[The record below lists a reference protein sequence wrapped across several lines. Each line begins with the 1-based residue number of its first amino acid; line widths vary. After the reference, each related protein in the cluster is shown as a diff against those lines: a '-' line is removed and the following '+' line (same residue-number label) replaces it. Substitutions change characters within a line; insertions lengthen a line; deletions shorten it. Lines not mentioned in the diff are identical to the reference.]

1 MNASTMLSTGSE
13 ILQDT
18 TVVFVRSYTDCADL
32 IISSLY
38 TKLGLYG
45 VSKVKLDKEAR
56 DVNKRMVYDALDSYI
71 WADLRQL
78 STLLK
83 TSFLYTTLSYGQ
95 RYTSKMNDVCLSKT
109 LRTLKTDLI
118 TFIRTHAF
126 FISYCDIEA
135 RELFMFTSGH
145 QAICRKVFM
154 DMHEC
159 TRKDLDT
166 LYTKY
171 KNIPKSVKGILDDFA
186 YLLDVRFYKDESL
199 CVNIKSKSFPCIAKH
214 TKIERQEIELIK
226 KHVYKGNMQEIFN
239 ALTKTYTILMPCYV
253 FMDAKWMI
261 SMQGPLYEGQT
272 PLSAFFTD
280 NVWSNITEVS
290 DILTN
295 ISGVHILKELV
306 HLNFLHTSLDAVN
319 DTMFFK
325 EHSVNALGDYCVC
338 HIKNMTKFFARN
350 VNAIVLADMLS
361 IGIFDML
368 GKEWQMDVK
377 DVINIQT
384 QVKNDIIDIYAHFAE
399 YPIMTKLITDT
410 LEPFNIYI
418 KKIDRY
424 LKWLIA
430 SKECE
435 DIVTSSKL
443 TDLLFGDV
451 HDTDGTPM
459 ICSICLDNACERR
472 DGWFELSCKH
482 MFHMECVDTLL
493 SCNIT
498 TCPLCR
504 KSIE

>member
-1 MNASTMLSTGSE
+1 MLATGSE

-32 IISSLY
+32 IVSTLY
-38 TKLGLYG
+38 TKIGLYG
-45 VSKVKLDKEAR
+45 VSKMKLNKEER
-56 DVNKRMVYDALDSYI
+56 EVNKRMVCEALESYI

-95 RYTSKMNDVCLSKT
+95 RYTSKMNDACLSRT
-109 LRTLKTDLI
+109 LKSLKTDLV
-118 TFIRTHAF
+118 TFMRTHAF

-154 DMHEC
+154 DMHEH
-159 TRKDLDT
+159 TRMDLDT

-171 KNIPKSVKGILDDFA
+171 KNVPKSVKGILDDFA

-199 CVNIKSKSFPCIAKH
+199 HMNIKNKSFPCIAKY
-214 TKIERQEIELIK
+214 TKIERSEIDLIK
-226 KHVYKGNMQEIFN
+226 KQIHKGTVQEIFN

-253 FMDAKWMI
+253 FMDTKWMI
-261 SMQGPLYEGQT
+261 SMQGALYEGQT

-280 NVWSNITEVS
+280 NVWSNVTDVS
-290 DILTN
+290 DILNN
-295 ISGVHILKELV
+295 INAVHILKEV
-306 HLNFLHTSLDAVN
+306 VQLNFLHTSLDAVN
-319 DTMFFK
+319 DVMFFK
-325 EHSVNALGDYCVC
+325 EHSVDALGDYCVC
-338 HIKNMTKFFARN
+338 HIKNMMKFLKRN

-368 GKEWQMDVK
+368 GEEWQMDVQ
-377 DVINIQT
+377 DVTNILT

-399 YPIMTKLITDT
+399 YPIMIKLITDT
-410 LEPFNIYI
+410 LEPFNMYI
-418 KKIDRY
+418 KKINRY
-424 LKWLIA
+424 LKWLIT

-435 DIVTSSKL
+435 DMVTQCKL
-443 TDLLFGDV
+443 TDMLFGDV
-451 HDTDGTPM
+451 NDKDGTPM
-459 ICSICLDNACERR
+459 TCSICLDNACERR
-472 DGWFELSCKH
+472 DGWFELSCNH
-482 MFHMECVDTLL
+482 MFHMECVDQLFA
-493 SCNIT
+493 SNMT

-504 KSIE
+504 KSIN